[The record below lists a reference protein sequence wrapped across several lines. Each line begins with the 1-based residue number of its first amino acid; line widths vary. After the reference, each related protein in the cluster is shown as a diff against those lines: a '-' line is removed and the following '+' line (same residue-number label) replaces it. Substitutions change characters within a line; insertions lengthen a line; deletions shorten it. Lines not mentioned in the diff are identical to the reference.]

1 MNTNKAVFSSIL
13 IMVLILCSC
22 GGLTREDFKD
32 STEASV
38 SEKILSLASL
48 SPSGH
53 NTQPWTVRIV
63 SEDKWII
70 GWDKNRALT
79 AVDPG
84 NRELIISLGAFCEAL
99 KIASEKYGFAAEI
112 KTIAKGNFDNE
123 IAEITFSNSGAS
135 DKNAKLLE
143 RRRIVRKGHLS
154 KPLSAEDKDKLKQ
167 DISSEVY
174 FFDRESE
181 EGKIIE
187 KAVLESNMVQTKRE
201 DAVKELADWIR
212 WSDEEIKNKRD
223 GLTPSGMEIGG
234 LANLFVRNFYSRE
247 DALTES
253 FRESSMKVVKEQLS
267 SYGTWI
273 IITTKK
279 ETPTILMTAGA
290 DFLKIGIAGIEEK
303 IVLHP
308 MTQPIEEDEFKL
320 RLKEALPVK
329 GEIQF
334 ILRSGYVEEYPLPV
348 SVRMEAKQVIRK

>member
-32 STEASV
+32 STDASV

-84 NRELIISLGAFCEAL
+84 NRELIISLGAFCEAV
-99 KIASEKYGFAAEI
+99 KIASEKYGFTAEI

-253 FRESSMKVVKEQLS
+253 FRESSMKAVKEQLS

-279 ETPTILMTAGA
+279 ETPTNLMTAGA

-348 SVRMEAKQVIRK
+348 SVRMEAKQVIIK

>member
-201 DAVKELADWIR
+201 DA
-212 WSDEEIKNKRD
+212 
-223 GLTPSGMEIGG
+223 
-234 LANLFVRNFYSRE
+234 
-247 DALTES
+247 LTES
-253 FRESSMKVVKEQLS
+253 FRESSMKAVKEQLS

-273 IITTKK
+273 IITTEK
-279 ETPTILMTAGA
+279 ETPPNLMTAGA